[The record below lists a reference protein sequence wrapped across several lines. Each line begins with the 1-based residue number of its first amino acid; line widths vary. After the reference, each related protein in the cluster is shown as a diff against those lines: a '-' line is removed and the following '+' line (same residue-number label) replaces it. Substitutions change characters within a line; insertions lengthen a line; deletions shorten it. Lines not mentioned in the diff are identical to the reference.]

1 MASRADT
8 GTTTVTTAGTRVRV
22 NNIANK
28 LNSIGFRAP
37 IGNAGTIYYGL
48 ADVSATNGYPLYP
61 GDESRTFN
69 FGNGSMAFNEWWVDS
84 ATSGDKIVWEVIY
97 EVGGGG

>member
-28 LNSIGFRAP
+28 LNSIVFKAP
-37 IGNAGTIYYGL
+37 IANAGTVYYGL
-48 ADVSATNGYPLYP
+48 ADVSATNGWPLAP
-61 GDESRTFN
+61 GEESPTFN
-69 FGNGSMAFNEWWVDS
+69 FGAGSVAFDVWWIDS
-84 ATSGDKIVWEVIY
+84 ASNGDKVAWSVIY
-97 EVGGGG
+97 EQGGGG

>member
-28 LNSIGFRAP
+28 LNSIVFKAP
-37 IGNAGTIYYGL
+37 IGNAGTVYYGL

-61 GDESRTFN
+61 GEESPAFN
-69 FGNGSMAFNEWWVDS
+69 FGAGSVAFDVWWIDS
-84 ATSGDKIVWEVIY
+84 ASNGDKVAWSVIY
-97 EVGGGG
+97 EQGGGG